1 MIDKKKGAVPFESAP
16 ASNTSAA
23 NSTRIARLKTIAAD
37 LPGNDVET
45 QRDRVL
51 TALREGPLS
60 TVEAR
65 RWLDIMHPAQRI
77 LELRD
82 QGVDIDTTWTLE
94 PTDCGRLHRMARY
107 VLRVGVAG

>member
-1 MIDKKKGAVPFESAP
+1 MTAKENAP
-16 ASNTSAA
+16 AMTRAQSNTSSAA
-23 NSTRIARLKTIAAD
+23 NSNRIARLKTIAAD
-37 LPGNDVET
+37 HPGNDVEV

-51 TALREGPLS
+51 TAMQEGSLS